1 MIPWQR
7 IFVAGHRGMAGSAV
21 ARALRAKAP
30 AAILLTRTRAELDL
44 RDAAATAAY
53 LARERPDAVVLCAAK
68 VGGIHA
74 NRTFPA
80 DFLYDNLAI
89 AQSVIHG
96 AWQAGV
102 TRLLFLGSSCI
113 YPRDAAQPLRE
124 DALLTGPLEA
134 TNEAYAL
141 AKIAGLKLCQAYRA
155 QAGVCYHSAMP
166 TNLYGPG
173 DNYHPEHSHVIPGL
187 IHRFHDAKVRGL
199 HEVTLWGS
207 GQPLREFLHVDDL
220 AEALVRLLEIEN
232 PPDWVNIG
240 YGEDLSTRALA
251 DLVAETVGYRGR
263 IVNDPTMPDGTPRK
277 LMDSSRMRALG
288 WQPRIGLREGLA
300 AAYADFLQGH
310 RGN

>member
-1 MIPWQR
+1 VIPWQR

-30 AAILLTRTRAELDL
+30 AADLLTRTRAELDL
-44 RDAAATAAY
+44 RDAAATAAFF
-53 LARERPDAVVLCAAK
+53 ARERPDAVVLCAAK

-74 NRTFPA
+74 NRSYPA

-89 AQSVIHG
+89 AQSVIHA

-113 YPRDAAQPLRE
+113 YPRDAPQPLRE
-124 DALLTGPLEA
+124 EALLTGPLEA

-141 AKIAGLKLCQAYRA
+141 AKIAGLKLSQAYRA
-155 QAGVCYHSAMP
+155 QYGVCFHSAMP

-187 IHRFHDAKVRGL
+187 IQRFHDAKIRGL
-199 HEVTLWGS
+199 DEVTLWGS
-207 GQPLREFLHVDDL
+207 GTPRREFLHVDDL
-220 AEALVRLLEIEN
+220 AEALVRLLEIDN

-240 YGEDLSTRALA
+240 CGEDLGIRALA
-251 DLVAETVGYRGR
+251 DLVAETVGYTGR
-263 IVNDPTMPDGTPRK
+263 IVNDPSMPDGTPRK
-277 LMDSSRMRALG
+277 LMDSDRMRVLG

-300 AAYADFLQGH
+300 SAYADFLQGH
-310 RGN
+310 RGA